1 MFSSWW
7 VKTASVVVLFIYLF
21 VHVFFFFF
29 AGGAAKRL
37 SQLPKKYPGHN
48 NPASY
53 VYVGSRATGIL
64 FDVSIRNMG
73 SEPQGFLM
81 LLPVKALTKDLT

>member
-1 MFSSWW
+1 MFSSFW
-7 VKTASVVVLFIYLF
+7 VKTASAVVLFIYLF
-21 VHVFFFFF
+21 IYLYIYLF

-37 SQLPKKYPGHN
+37 SPLPRKYPGHN

-53 VYVGSRATGIL
+53 VGSRATGIH
-64 FDVSIRNMG
+64 VSIRNMG

>member
-21 VHVFFFFF
+21 VYLFIFFF

-53 VYVGSRATGIL
+53 VYVGYRATGIL

-81 LLPVKALTKDLT
+81 LLPVKVLTKDLT